1 MLNTR
6 LLSFLKIHPDETRLA
21 GLVAMLFLCIQ
32 AGQGIGENA
41 AFSLFLSSIDVDVL
55 PVMYMG
61 LGVVVFV
68 ASIAFSASL
77 SRFQNSSVVIN
88 LLAGSAVLFGVEW
101 FAIVLFRQPISYPL
115 LWITTYGMGVVLG
128 TLLWTTAGEVC
139 DARQAKRLFPLF
151 TSLGIL
157 GSVLGNLL
165 TGVIAS
171 LIGAE
176 GLVLFYAVL
185 LGIGFFLARKI
196 TGGYFKF
203 EEDVDVSFSMLNDLR
218 AGYDFVRNSQ
228 LFRLIAISSILYS
241 ILFFT
246 VDFPFSE
253 RISNAYLNDAEG
265 LASFKGLFTS
275 VTTAITFLVSLFL
288 ANRLYTRL
296 GIVNNV
302 LIMPITYVVAFA
314 VFFLSFNFWG
324 AVGAKFGQM
333 VVLGGLASTAWN
345 AMFNVVPADRRGQVM
360 AFNNGVP
367 SQIGV
372 VLSGI
377 LIILSNRALQVQH
390 VLLFGAVVAL
400 VTVFVTLKMRPAYGE
415 ALLSALRAGR
425 VEVFSEG
432 LDDFSGY
439 KDNPVTLQII
449 FKSLK
454 DPSPVTRRLAVEML
468 TRVGSRL
475 AIPDLIAG
483 LSDEDASVRVEAIK
497 ALIKLD
503 AKPAVGMIVRGLD
516 DSSDAVREQTLA
528 SLPKLEAAS
537 SPDLIQSLERL
548 LEDSNV
554 RVSARAAIVLLY
566 LKETGK
572 AAPFISNLLES
583 KEETMRLAALR
594 AHQAIASGATSELK
608 LDKDLV
614 LKVLTDPVPAVR
626 RNAVKA
632 ASLMM
637 DDELLIAVA
646 QRLADEDPIVRENAS
661 ESLRKAWP
669 ASRNVL
675 LQTLGG
681 DSYGAAVSAALDAI
695 PAGDDDILHPLK
707 GYIQHEV
714 AIIRHWRMLIN
725 AIPYTG
731 QLVKLLVD
739 ILNYHVSSSEERLI
753 KAVGLFGNPRAMEL
767 VRKGVVAGDASARA
781 AALETLETLG
791 DKRITNDVLPILDR
805 GGLLQT
811 ESDQEI
817 TVEDAINVLLDHKE
831 KRLNILALYAIAE
844 LKLREFMP
852 LLQTMLHDDDPL
864 MRETARDAMSRMGG
878 TVLMKKTA
886 KNLKTLKTLSV
897 MDRILLLRQV
907 PMFSGLSP
915 DDLERIADIA
925 EEQLFL
931 DQSLLCREGEH
942 GDALYVI
949 TSGKVDVITGSG
961 KQETV
966 LATRGVGDFV
976 GEMAIL
982 ESAPRSATL
991 KARGSVRV
999 LVINGNTFKTI
1010 LLDRP
1015 EVAVSALRQMS
1026 KKIRELNKQVD
1037 VTNS

>member
-1 MLNTR
+1 MFKTR
-6 LLSFLKIHPDETRLA
+6 LLSFLKIHPEETRLVA
-21 GLVAMLFLCIQ
+21 LVAALFLCVQ

-41 AFSLFLSSIDVDVL
+41 AFSLFLSSINVDVL
-55 PVMYMG
+55 PYMYMG
-61 LGVVVFV
+61 LGVVVFI
-68 ASIAFSASL
+68 ASIAFSAAL

-101 FAIVLFRQPISYPL
+101 VAIVLFQQQVSYPL

-128 TLLWTTAGEVC
+128 TLLWTAAGEVC

-185 LGIGFFLARKI
+185 LSIGFFLARNI
-196 TGGYFKF
+196 GADYFKV
-203 EEDVDVSFSMLNDLR
+203 EEEVDIPFSLVNDLR
-218 AGYDFVRNSQ
+218 QGYDFVRNSQ

-253 RISNAYLNDAEG
+253 RVSNAFLNDAEG

-275 VTTAITFLVSLFL
+275 VTTAVTFLISLFL

-296 GIVNNV
+296 GIVNSV
-302 LIMPITYVVAFA
+302 LIMPITYVIAFA

-345 AMFNVVPADRRGQVM
+345 ALFNVVPADRRGQVL
-360 AFNNGVP
+360 AFNNGLP

-377 LIILSNRALQVQH
+377 LIILSNQVLQAQH
-390 VLLFGAVVAL
+390 VLLLGAAVAL
-400 VTVFVTLKMRPAYGE
+400 VTVYFTLKMRPAYGE

-425 VEVFSEG
+425 IEVFSEEV
-432 LDDFSGY
+432 DEFSGY
-439 KDNPVTLQII
+439 KDDPVTLQII

-468 TRVGSRL
+468 ARIDSKL
-475 AIPDLIAG
+475 AIPDLIES

-497 ALIKLD
+497 ALMKLN
-503 AKPAVGMIVRGLD
+503 AKPAVGMLVRGLE
-516 DSSDAVREQTLA
+516 DSNDTVREQTLA

-537 SPDLIQSLERL
+537 SPKLIQSLERL
-548 LEDSNV
+548 LKDPSV
-554 RVSARAAIVLLY
+554 RVSARAAIVLLF
-566 LKETGK
+566 LKETKK
-572 AAPFISNLLES
+572 AAPFLSKLL
-583 KEETMRLAALR
+583 KNKDETMRLAALR
-594 AHQAIASGATSELK
+594 AYQAIASNAPFALNLESN
-608 LDKDLV
+608 LV
-614 LKVLTDPVPAVR
+614 LKALTDSVPAVR

-637 DDELLIAVA
+637 DDKLLVAVA
-646 QRLADEDPIVRENAS
+646 QCLSDEDAIVRDNAS
-661 ESLRKAWP
+661 ESLRQAWP
-669 ASRNVL
+669 ASRGVL
-675 LQTLGG
+675 LQTLDGESSG
-681 DSYGAAVSAALDAI
+681 VAVSAALDAI
-695 PAGDDDILHPLK
+695 PAADDEILYPLK
-707 GYIQHEV
+707 RYIQQEV
-714 AIIRHWRMLIN
+714 STIRHWRMLIN
-725 AIPYTG
+725 AVPYTG

-739 ILNYHVSSSEERLI
+739 ILNYHVSLSEERLV
-753 KAVGLFGNPRAMEL
+753 KAVGLFGNSSAMEL
-767 VRKGVVAGDASARA
+767 VRKGMVGDAAARA
-781 AALETLETLG
+781 AALEALETLG

-811 ESDQEI
+811 ESEPEMR
-817 TVEDAINVLLDHKE
+817 VEDAINVLLKRDE
-831 KRLNILALYAIAE
+831 KRLNVLALYAIAE
-844 LKLREFMP
+844 LKLREFTP
-852 LLQTMLHDDDPL
+852 LLQTVSHDDDPL
-864 MRETARDAMSRMGG
+864 MQETARDAMSRMGG
-878 TVLMKKTA
+878 TVLMKKTV

-915 DDLERIADIA
+915 DDLERIAEIA

-931 DQSLLCREGEH
+931 DQSLLCREGEQ
-942 GDALYVI
+942 GDTLFVI
-949 TSGKVDVITGSG
+949 TSGKVDVIAGAG

-966 LATRGVGDFV
+966 LATRGIGDFV

-1026 KKIRELNKQVD
+1026 KKIRELNKQVG
-1037 VTNS
+1037 TTGA

>member
-1 MLNTR
+1 MLKTR
-6 LLSFLKIHPDETRLA
+6 LLAFLKIHPDESRLA
-21 GLVAMLFLCIQ
+21 GLVAMLFLVVQ

-55 PVMYMG
+55 PYMYMG
-61 LGVVVFV
+61 LGGVVFI
-68 ASIAFSASL
+68 ASIAFSAAL
-77 SRFQNSSVVIN
+77 SKYQNSSVVIN

-101 FAIVLFRQPISYPL
+101 AAIILFKQQISFPL
-115 LWITTYGMGVVLG
+115 LWITAYGMGVVIG

-151 TSLGIL
+151 ASLGIL

-176 GLVLFYAVL
+176 GLVLFYAIL
-185 LGIGFFLARKI
+185 LGVGFFLVRKI
-196 TGGYFKF
+196 AASYFKI
-203 EEDVDVSFSMLNDLR
+203 EEESDVSFSLVNDLR

-228 LFRLIAISSILYS
+228 LFRLIAVSSILYS

-253 RISNAYLNDAEG
+253 RVSNEYLNNAEG

-275 VTTAITFLVSLFL
+275 VTTAVTFLISLFL

-296 GIVNNV
+296 GIVNSV
-302 LIMPITYVVAFA
+302 LIMPVTYIVAFA
-314 VFFLSFNFWG
+314 VFFLSFDFWG

-333 VVLGGLASTAWN
+333 IILGGLAGTAWN
-345 AMFNVVPADRRGQVM
+345 ALFNVVPADRRGQVL

-372 VLSGI
+372 VLSGV
-377 LIILSNRALQVQH
+377 LIILSNQVLQPKH
-390 VLLFGAVVAL
+390 VLLLGAVVAL
-400 VTVFVTLKMRPAYGE
+400 VTMYFTWKMRPAYGE

-425 VEVFSEG
+425 IEVFSEEV
-432 LDDFSGY
+432 DDFSGY
-439 KDNPVTLQII
+439 KDDPVTLQII

-475 AIPDLIAG
+475 AIPDLIEG

-497 ALIKLD
+497 ALMKLD
-503 AKPAVGMIVRGLD
+503 AKPAVAMIVRGLD
-516 DSSDAVREQTLA
+516 DANDTVREQTLA

-537 SPDLIQSLERL
+537 SPKLIQSLERL
-548 LEDSNV
+548 LEDPNI
-554 RVSARAAIVLLY
+554 RVGARAAVVLLY
-566 LKETGK
+566 LKETEK
-572 AAPFISNLLES
+572 AVPFLSNLLEN
-583 KEETMRLAALR
+583 KDENMRLAALR
-594 AHQAIASGATSELK
+594 AYQAIASNTTVKLK
-608 LDKDLV
+608 LDGNLM
-614 LKVLTDPVPAVR
+614 LKALTDPVPAVR
-626 RNAVKA
+626 REAVRA
-632 ASLMM
+632 ASLML
-637 DDELLIAVA
+637 DDELLLALA
-646 QRLADEDPIVRENAS
+646 ERLADEDAIVRENAS
-661 ESLRKAWP
+661 ESLRQVWP
-669 ASRNVL
+669 ASRSVL
-675 LQTLGG
+675 LQILGG
-681 DSYGAAVSAALDAI
+681 ESTGVALSAALNAI
-695 PAGDDDILHPLK
+695 PAGDDEILHPLK

-714 AIIRHWRMLIN
+714 SVIRHWRMLIK

-739 ILNYHVSSSEERLI
+739 ILNYHVSLSEERLV

-791 DKRITNDVLPILDR
+791 DKRITNEVLPILDR
-805 GGLLQT
+805 GGLLQG
-811 ESDQEI
+811 EDDQEMR
-817 TVEDAINVLLDHKE
+817 VEDAINILLEHDE
-831 KRLNILALYAIAE
+831 KRLNVLALYAIAE

-852 LLQTMLHDDDPL
+852 VLQKISQGEDPLLQ
-864 MRETARDAMSRMGG
+864 ETARDAMSRMGG
-878 TVLMKKTA
+878 TVLMKKTS

-915 DDLERIADIA
+915 DDLERIAEIA

-931 DQSLLCREGEH
+931 DRSLLCREGEH
-942 GDALYVI
+942 GDALFVI
-949 TSGKVDVITGSG
+949 TSGKVDVIARTG

-966 LATRGVGDFV
+966 LATRGIGDFV

-1026 KKIRELNKQVD
+1026 KKIRELNQQVG
-1037 VTNS
+1037 TAG